1 MSEWEK
7 TKISEFLFERKGKYK
22 PNDELIAGL
31 KRIVKIDFSGN
42 FHIATKPSQTNMI
55 LIKKDDLV
63 ISGINVAKGAMGIYT
78 KKEDVVATIHYSS
91 YTFDETKINVAYF
104 KRFLKSAEFIRL
116 IEEQIKGGIKT
127 EIKPKHILPLEI
139 LLPSLDEQGLIVNHF
154 ESVEI
159 EDQLL
164 NSEISNQQNLLKKLR
179 QQILQDAIEG
189 KLTKDWRKQN
199 PDVEPASELLKRIQ
213 VEKQQLIK
221 DKKIKKG
228 KKQIAN
234 ELVNNE
240 LTIPKEW
247 EFPDMDDICQF
258 ITDGT
263 HQTPSYTQTGRVFL
277 SAQNVKPFKFMPEI
291 HRYVSE
297 EDYCK
302 YVKNKKVEKGDLL
315 LGRVGAGI
323 GETAVVDKDIDC
335 AIYVSLGLVKTFKEY
350 TDSNYLEIVFNS
362 PYGVAYSKGNVSSAG
377 AAGNYNLGRIRSF
390 PVSFPPL
397 QEQKEI
403 VKKVEKLF
411 AICDQLEKQITS
423 SQTNAEQLMQSV
435 LKEAF
440 SQDDKAA

>member
-7 TKISEFLFERKGKYK
+7 TKISEFLFERKGRYK

-42 FHIATKPSQTNMI
+42 FHIAIKPSQTNMI

-189 KLTKDWRKQN
+189 KLTKDWREQN

-213 VEKQQLIK
+213 AEKEQLIK
-221 DKKIKKG
+221 DKKIKKQ
-228 KKQIAN
+228 KTLPKIVDDEKPFELPESWEWCRLN
-234 ELVNNE
+234 ELSINIHYGATKSADHNKRNVR
-240 LTIPKEW
+240 LLR
-247 EFPDMDDICQF
+247 
-258 ITDGT
+258 ITDI
-263 HQTPSYTQTGRVFL
+263 
-277 SAQNVKPFKFMPEI
+277 QNNSVNWSNVPG
-291 HRYVSE
+291 
-297 EDYCK
+297 C
-302 YVKNKKVEKGDLL
+302 
-315 LGRVGAGI
+315 
-323 GETAVVDKDIDC
+323 
-335 AIYVSLGLVKTFKEY
+335 EY
-350 TDSNYLEIVFNS
+350 TEKDLINYKLSEYDILIARTGGTIGKSYLVRDITVNSLFASYLIRVIPSLQSNPNFMKLYIES
-362 PYGVAYSKGNVSSAG
+362 PFYWTQLISASGGSGQPNVSGSK
-377 AAGNYNLGRIRSF
+377 LKELVLSV
-390 PVSFPPL
+390 PTL

-411 AICDQLEKQITS
+411 AICDQLEKQITNT
-423 SQTNAEQLMQSV
+423 QTNAGQLMQSV
-435 LKEAF
+435 LKESF
-440 SQDDKAA
+440 SQDEKVA